1 MFKDEVLAEYV
12 RDGVVESEHRG
23 FLAALNADGSIFKT
37 LGDVETKI
45 FPRSTVKCAQAS
57 AMVRSGLDL
66 EPRLLALAQSSHSGG
81 EIHMDGAREI
91 LASVGLSES
100 ALQCALD
107 RPLGDAERRAWGEKA
122 PTQIAMNCSGKH
134 AAMLA
139 TCVKN
144 GWPIESYLDASHPLQ
159 LAIKAE
165 LEELA
170 GEEITLTSTDGC
182 GAPLFLLSLIGLAR
196 AVHEITISTD
206 PVHQRVMSAA
216 RAFPEMV
223 GGVGRH
229 NTEMMQRVPGLFMK
243 DGAEAVNVCSLSD
256 GRTFVFKVSDGS
268 LRAFRT
274 IVHACLQDFGIDTAL
289 TPEKVMGG
297 PRVIGTIR
305 ATIAARVN
313 K

>member
-1 MFKDEVLAEYV
+1 MFNDAVLAEYV

-23 FLAALNADGSIFKT
+23 FLAALNADGSTLKT

-57 AMVRSGLDL
+57 AMVRNGLDL
-66 EPRLLALAQSSHSGG
+66 EPRLLALAQSSHSGAQM
-81 EIHMDGAREI
+81 HLDGAREI
-91 LASVGLSES
+91 LASVGLAES

-107 RPLGDAERRAWGEKA
+107 RPLGDAERRAWGENP

-144 GWPIESYLDASHPLQ
+144 GWPIETYLDANHPLQ
-159 LAIKAE
+159 LAIKEE
-165 LEELA
+165 LENLA
-170 GEEITLTSTDGC
+170 GEKITLTSTDGC

-196 AVHEITISTD
+196 AVRAITISTD
-206 PVHQRVMSAA
+206 PVHQSVMNAA

-229 NTEMMQRVPGLFMK
+229 NTEMMQQVPGLFMK
-243 DGAEAVNVCSLSD
+243 DGAEAVNVCSLID

-274 IVHACLQDFGIDTAL
+274 IVHACLKDFGIDTAL

-305 ATIAARVN
+305 ATI
-313 K
+313 

>member
-1 MFKDEVLAEYV
+1 MFNDAVLAEYV

-23 FLAALNADGSIFKT
+23 FLAALNADGSIFKS
-37 LGDVETKI
+37 LGDIETKI

-66 EPRLLALAQSSHSGG
+66 EPRLLALAQSSHSGAD
-81 EIHMDGAREI
+81 IHMNGAREI

-107 RPLGDAERRAWGEKA
+107 RPFGDAERRAWGEKP

-144 GWPIESYLDASHPLQ
+144 GWPIETYLEQSHPLQ

-170 GEEITLTSTDGC
+170 GETISLTSTDGC

-196 AVHEITISTD
+196 AVRAITISTD
-206 PVHQRVMSAA
+206 PVHKSVMNAA

-223 GGVGRH
+223 GGVARH
-229 NTEMMQRVPGLFMK
+229 NTEMMQQVPGLFMK
-243 DGAEAVNVCSLSD
+243 DGAEAVNVCSLAD

-274 IVHACLQDFGIDTAL
+274 IVHACLKDFGIETAL

-305 ATIAARVN
+305 ATI
-313 K
+313 

>member
-1 MFKDEVLAEYV
+1 MFNDAVLAEYV

-57 AMVRSGLDL
+57 AMVRRGLDL
-66 EPRLLALAQSSHSGG
+66 EPRLLALAQSSHSGAQM
-81 EIHMDGAREI
+81 HMDGAREI
-91 LASVGLSES
+91 LASVGLAES

-107 RPLGDAERRAWGEKA
+107 RPLGDAERRAWGENP

-144 GWPIESYLDASHPLQ
+144 GWPIETYLDASHPLQ

-170 GEEITLTSTDGC
+170 GEKITLTSTDGC

-196 AVHEITISTD
+196 AIRAITISTD
-206 PVHQRVMSAA
+206 PVHQSVMNAA
-216 RAFPEMV
+216 RTFPEMV

-229 NTEMMQRVPGLFMK
+229 NTEMMQQVPGLFMK
-243 DGAEAVNVCSLSD
+243 DGAEAVTVCSLSD

-274 IVHACLQDFGIDTAL
+274 IVHACLKDFGIDTAL

-305 ATIAARVN
+305 ATI
-313 K
+313 

>member
-23 FLAALNADGSIFKT
+23 FLAALNADGSIFKS

-81 EIHMDGAREI
+81 QMHMDGAREI

-107 RPLGDAERRAWGEKA
+107 RPLGDAERRAWGEMP

-144 GWPIESYLDASHPLQ
+144 GWPIETYLEQSHPLQ

-165 LEELA
+165 LEDLA
-170 GEEITLTSTDGC
+170 GETISLTSTDGC

-196 AVHEITISTD
+196 AVRAITISTD
-206 PVHQRVMSAA
+206 PVHQSVMSAA

-229 NTEMMQRVPGLFMK
+229 NTEMMQQVAGLFMK
-243 DGAEAVNVCSLSD
+243 DGAEAVNVCSLDD

-274 IVHACLQDFGIDTAL
+274 IVHACLIDFGIDTPL
-289 TPEKVMGG
+289 TLEKVMGG

-305 ATIAARVN
+305 ATI
-313 K
+313 

>member
-1 MFKDEVLAEYV
+1 MFNDAVLAEYV

-37 LGDVETKI
+37 LGGVETKI

-57 AMVRSGLDL
+57 AMVRNGLDL
-66 EPRLLALAQSSHSGG
+66 EPRLLALAQSSHSGAQM
-81 EIHMDGAREI
+81 HLDGAREI
-91 LASVGLSES
+91 LASVGLAES

-107 RPLGDAERRAWGEKA
+107 RPLGDAERRAWGENP

-144 GWPIESYLDASHPLQ
+144 GWPIETYLEQRHPLQ

-170 GEEITLTSTDGC
+170 GETISLTSTDGC

-196 AVHEITISTD
+196 AVRAITISTD
-206 PVHQRVMSAA
+206 PVHQSVMNAA

-229 NTEMMQRVPGLFMK
+229 NTEMMQQVPGLFMK
-243 DGAEAVNVCSLSD
+243 DGAEAVNVCSLAD

-274 IVHACLQDFGIDTAL
+274 IVHACLKDFGIDTAL

-305 ATIAARVN
+305 ATI
-313 K
+313 

>member
-1 MFKDEVLAEYV
+1 MFNDAVLAEYI

-23 FLAALNADGSIFKT
+23 FLAALNADGSIFKS

-45 FPRSTVKCAQAS
+45 FPRSTIKCAQAS

-81 EIHMDGAREI
+81 QMHMDGVREI
-91 LASVGLSES
+91 LASVGLAES

-107 RPLGDAERRAWGEKA
+107 RPLGDAERRAWGENP

-144 GWPIESYLDASHPLQ
+144 GWPIENYLEASHPLQ
-159 LAIKAE
+159 LAIRSE

-170 GEEITLTSTDGC
+170 GEKISLTSTDGC

-196 AVHEITISTD
+196 AVREITISTD

-223 GGVGRH
+223 GGIGRH
-229 NTEMMQRVPGLFMK
+229 NTEMMQQVPGLFMK
-243 DGAEAVNVCSLSD
+243 DGAEAVNVCSLID

-274 IVHACLQDFGIDTAL
+274 IVHACLKDFGIDTAL

-305 ATIAARVN
+305 ATI
-313 K
+313 

>member
-81 EIHMDGAREI
+81 EMHMDGAREI
-91 LASVGLSES
+91 LATVGLSES

-107 RPLGDAERRAWGEKA
+107 RPLGDAERRTWGEKA

-159 LAIKAE
+159 VAIKAE

-229 NTEMMQRVPGLFMK
+229 NTEMMQQVPGLFMK

-274 IVHACLQDFGIDTAL
+274 IVHACLNDFGIDTAL